1 LKTNSVIFSSK
12 RVSGG
17 LCQRRKDYLIIY
29 IFFFIEEEI
38 ENYNK
43 KYILYLYKA
52 TLTASNISQKVY
64 IIIMDGF
71 LMLCVYNEDQI

>member
-1 LKTNSVIFSSK
+1 MSK
-12 RVSGG
+12 KKR
-17 LCQRRKDYLIIY
+17 LFNHLY
-29 IFFFIEEEI
+29 IFFIEEEI